1 MVLFDKPFVAPCGVL
16 VQVQYL
22 QHLRKSLRIQCQ

>member
-1 MVLFDKPFVAPCGVL
+1 MVEYQNHVWVNKLVL

-22 QHLRKSLRIQCQ
+22 QQQEI